1 MQDENKHSPLHISSF
16 FGDFKA
22 SRMMVKAGAEASSA
36 AYVKRPLEVGKDKFA
51 RGVLQNLN
59 KAATQSNNEE
69 LKFLVNRGSSI
80 NKKQSIF
87 GEAPLHKAILSK
99 L

>member
-1 MQDENKHSPLHISSF
+1 MHPNHYNQIVRDFKVKLKTLLLEVLNMQDENKHSPLHISSF

-36 AYVKRPLEVGKDKFA
+36 AYVKRPLEVGKDKFS

-59 KAATQSNNEE
+59 KAAT
-69 LKFLVNRGSSI
+69 
-80 NKKQSIF
+80 
-87 GEAPLHKAILSK
+87 
-99 L
+99 